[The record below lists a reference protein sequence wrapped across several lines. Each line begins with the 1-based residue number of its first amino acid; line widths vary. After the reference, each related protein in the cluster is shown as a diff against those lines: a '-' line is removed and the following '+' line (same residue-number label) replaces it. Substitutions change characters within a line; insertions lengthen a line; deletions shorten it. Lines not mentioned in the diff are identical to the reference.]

1 MTAPKTPRKA
11 AAKASAKKAAKAP
24 ATRAAKTAQAAPAA
38 PAAPTPDAGAVMPQ
52 TAHPGLSRR
61 LTDRQLHELFGA
73 LAWDRVSKTPEGFSH
88 LQQWDVRRT
97 LLRVFGFGG
106 FDTEILSVDVVRE
119 GNVPAG
125 PHGPRS
131 FSVIYRVHQRLT
143 VKDIH
148 GVPLSSHDGVAT
160 GAALNVASLAEA
172 HDNAVKEADS
182 QSLKRAAVNLGDQF
196 GLSLYDQGSIRP
208 VVRYA
213 APYEIRYE
221 GGDQEAAVP
230 APASAPQPSAP
241 AAGGELPSEAEA
253 PQRDFLAEIRD
264 APDAATAW
272 GIRREASK
280 AGATR
285 PYLDELAAVAR
296 TKPKVA
302 PPADAAEGAP
312 ADTGADGSAPPD
324 TPADTADVGAD
335 TADAGPQDTRSP
347 WGDASAPDVSA
358 PPVSA
363 PDVSGP
369 VAGGEDV
376 DGEPAPGWDAAP
388 GASWAA
394 EPGTDPWAS
403 PPPGGPAP
411 EGDAGGEAYADSD
424 HAAAVK
430 ELAAAAAD
438 RGISD
443 IDAEA
448 FARWGLPLDDAS
460 ADSIRRLTEE
470 LRGTA
475 A

>member
-1 MTAPKTPRKA
+1 MTAPKTARKT
-11 AAKASAKKAAKAP
+11 AAKAP
-24 ATRAAKTAQAAPAA
+24 AKRAGKTVQVAPAA
-38 PAAPTPDAGAVMPQ
+38 PVPDVAAGGPQ
-52 TAHPGLSRR
+52 AAHPGLSRR
-61 LTDRQLHELFGA
+61 LTDRQLRELFGA
-73 LAWDRVSKTPEGFSH
+73 LAWDRVSQTPEGFSH

-119 GNVPAG
+119 AAVPAG
-125 PHGPRS
+125 PHGPRT

-160 GAALNVASLAEA
+160 GVALNVASLAEA

-196 GLSLYDQGSIRP
+196 GLSLYNQGSIRP

-221 GGDQEAAVP
+221 GGDEAASPAGASQASVP
-230 APASAPQPSAP
+230 GPAGSEPR
-241 AAGGELPSEAEA
+241 SEAEA

-280 AGATR
+280 AGAAR
-285 PYLDELAAVAR
+285 PYLDELTAIAR

-302 PPADAAEGAP
+302 GPAKDGTAVNVA
-312 ADTGADGSAPPD
+312 ADTGADTSDA
-324 TPADTADVGAD
+324 ADTGAD
-335 TADAGPQDTRSP
+335 TADTVPQDARSR
-347 WGDASAPDVSA
+347 WGDASAVGVSA
-358 PPVSA
+358 PPVSG
-363 PDVSGP
+363 PDVSGDVSGVSAP
-369 VAGGEDV
+369 QAGGEAV
-376 DGEPAPGWDAAP
+376 DGEPAPGWDTAP
-388 GASWAA
+388 GASWVAA
-394 EPGTDPWAS
+394 SGTDPWAT
-403 PPPGGPAP
+403 PPPGAPAAEDSP
-411 EGDAGGEAYADSD
+411 AYADGD

-430 ELAAAAAD
+430 ELTAAAAD
-438 RGISD
+438 RGITD

-448 FARWGLPLDDAS
+448 YARWGVPLDDAS
-460 ADSIRRLTEE
+460 TDSIRRLTQE
-470 LRGTA
+470 LRGNA